1 MRIETFKLILKNLNI
16 RYLLK
21 NSLQI
26 RWPKLKINI
35 FSQLISVLLKN
46 SEKIYLNYKHKT
58 TDSFILYRNI
68 NSGQIVRNQLQNATY
83 SQCHFLIYE
92 NLTSYATIM
101 FILSFSRGKS
111 VSKALGE
118 YKSVNTK
125 IQRKLCAGFGC

>member
-35 FSQLISVLLKN
+35 FYQLISVLLKN

-58 TDSFILYRNI
+58 ILLFYT
-68 NSGQIVRNQLQNATY
+68 GT
-83 SQCHFLIYE
+83 
-92 NLTSYATIM
+92 
-101 FILSFSRGKS
+101 
-111 VSKALGE
+111 
-118 YKSVNTK
+118 
-125 IQRKLCAGFGC
+125 

>member
-46 SEKIYLNYKHKT
+46 SEKIYLNYKLKT

-68 NSGQIVRNQLQNATY
+68 NSGQI
-83 SQCHFLIYE
+83 H
-92 NLTSYATIM
+92 
-101 FILSFSRGKS
+101 
-111 VSKALGE
+111 
-118 YKSVNTK
+118 
-125 IQRKLCAGFGC
+125 